1 MSSIGDGRRPRRSCR
16 GSPAEV
22 SRRPRRCSREWV
34 DRSGSTY
41 RGGSASARGG
51 DGENG
56 KVSDVIFQIC
66 FGGEKDRAATRDWP
80 GLTRAK
86 ECSLR
91 VEGFLGA
98 TWLEA
103 TGCYRRVSRSSG
115 RDAAR
120 RGGSHRRG
128 SHLGRGELRLRER
141 DDIGVADCVWPI
153 ADEGIMLA
161 GYSKGHRRVE
171 RLKLE
176 GWSGGRG
183 RSGKDRSCVGV

>member
-1 MSSIGDGRRPRRSCR
+1 MPLGWKRP
-16 GSPAEV
+16 G
-22 SRRPRRCSREWV
+22 
-34 DRSGSTY
+34 
-41 RGGSASARGG
+41 
-51 DGENG
+51 
-56 KVSDVIFQIC
+56 VIVVYL
-66 FGGEKDRAATRDWP
+66 DRAVETRR
-80 GLTRAK
+80 GT
-86 ECSLR
+86 
-91 VEGFLGA
+91 
-98 TWLEA
+98 
-103 TGCYRRVSRSSG
+103 
-115 RDAAR
+115 AR

-176 GWSGGRG
+176 GWLEGRG